1 MRAVDEASNA
11 TTLRDHLRVIRR
23 RKWLILLAV
32 LAVPAAAV
40 AYSLH
45 QRPLYR
51 ATAQVLLSHQNLA
64 TTLTGTP
71 DPTAYLQADRVAQT
85 QADLARTPEVARRTL
100 DATHTHLSSY

>member
-1 MRAVDEASNA
+1 MRAVDQANHA
-11 TTLRDHLRVIRR
+11 ATLRDHLRVVRR
-23 RKWLILLAV
+23 RKWLILLALLV
-32 LAVPAAAV
+32 VPAATV

-45 QRPLYR
+45 QKPLYR

-85 QADLARTPEVARRTL
+85 QADLARAPQVARPTL
-100 DATHTHLSSY
+100 HAPPPN